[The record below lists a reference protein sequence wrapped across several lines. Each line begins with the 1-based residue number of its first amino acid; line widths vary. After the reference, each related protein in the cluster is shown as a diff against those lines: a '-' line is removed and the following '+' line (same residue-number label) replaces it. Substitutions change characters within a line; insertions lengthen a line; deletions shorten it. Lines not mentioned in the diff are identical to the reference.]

1 MNRAPILALFI
12 TASTLGGCASAPQ
25 FPNYEATDAAC
36 LSGDAANVVRFFS
49 SAAEAH
55 VTIREIDSQPTP
67 GSPGNG
73 PFCVRAGR
81 HRVGISASAI
91 GHQHAQNYLDV
102 DLEAGKRYVMR
113 GNLRGISIVLRLVF
127 DEAGVERQAAEYE
140 LLARVAA
147 SPPPVPIFIPAK
159 K

>member
-1 MNRAPILALFI
+1 L
-12 TASTLGGCASAPQ
+12 TACASVPP
-25 FPNYEATDAAC
+25 FPNYEAADAAC

-49 SAAEAH
+49 STAEAH

-73 PFCVRAGR
+73 PFCVRPGM

-127 DEAGVERQAAEYE
+127 DDAGVEKQLTEYS
-140 LLARVAA
+140 LLARVGS
-147 SPPPVPIFIPAK
+147 SPGPMPIFIPSK